1 MANAWATSYNNVA
14 IKLKYNERTDNMVG
28 KIYCISNDIN
38 NKVYIGKTT
47 YPTVEQRFQEHCRD
61 SRKINKEKRPLY
73 NAMRKYGIE
82 HFSISLVEECDLSIL
97 ETREQYWIDTYDS
110 YNNGYNAT
118 IGGDG
123 KQLYNYILFVE
134 DYQDGML
141 VEEIAKK
148 YGCDH
153 STVSKALHLNNIDG
167 NTNALNK
174 RKNKVSQYDLNG
186 NFIQEFESQRA
197 AARYLISQ
205 GHKGAVASITTN
217 IGRVLKGQRKSA
229 EGFFWK

>member
-1 MANAWATSYNNVA
+1 M
-14 IKLKYNERTDNMVG
+14 
-28 KIYCISNDIN
+28 
-38 NKVYIGKTT
+38 
-47 YPTVEQRFQEHCRD
+47 
-61 SRKINKEKRPLY
+61 
-73 NAMRKYGIE
+73 
-82 HFSISLVEECDLSIL
+82 
-97 ETREQYWIDTYDS
+97 
-110 YNNGYNAT
+110 
-118 IGGDG
+118 
-123 KQLYNYILFVE
+123 LFVE

-205 GHKGAVASITTN
+205 GHRGAVASIATN

>member
-1 MANAWATSYNNVA
+1 
-14 IKLKYNERTDNMVG
+14 MVG
-28 KIYCISNDIN
+28 KIYCISNNIN

-47 YPTVEQRFQEHCRD
+47 YSTIEQRFQEHCRD
-61 SRKINKEKRPLY
+61 SHKINKEKRPLY

-82 HFSISLVEECDLSIL
+82 HFFISLIEECDLSIL
-97 ETREQYWIDTYDS
+97 ETREQYWIDIYDS

-123 KQLYNYILFVE
+123 KQLYNYMLFVE

-153 STVSKALHLNNIDG
+153 STVSKA
-167 NTNALNK
+167 
-174 RKNKVSQYDLNG
+174 
-186 NFIQEFESQRA
+186 
-197 AARYLISQ
+197 
-205 GHKGAVASITTN
+205 
-217 IGRVLKGQRKSA
+217 
-229 EGFFWK
+229 